1 MEGRSSMSSNI
12 KTVTFNKPKTA
23 TDNSVDRWVGDV
35 GVSPER
41 PAQPVRMK
49 RFTLDVP
56 EDLHRRIKSECANE
70 GLKMADVLREMLET
84 RFPAKP

>member
-1 MEGRSSMSSNI
+1 MSSNI

-23 TDNSVDRWVGDV
+23 DATPVDRWVGDV
-35 GVSPER
+35 GVSPEQ
-41 PAQPVRMK
+41 QPTKPVKMK

-70 GLKMADVLREMLET
+70 GLMMADVLREILET
-84 RFPAKP
+84 RFPAKS